1 MMVSPQPQPSEYA
14 HDIGSKRRRKT
25 SSSQSMSSSLKQAWN
40 NYQYQVASIRSWLDG
55 GCWTDANV
63 NDAVD
68 AVFDDIAHDTT
79 NDMVCGRRRRRSILP
94 LIDLRSIEEFS
105 ERHLRPRAQVVVDA
119 ADTTIATA
127 TVECSNNVVGHNVDF
142 SGDTIIVNLPLATLL
157 SGERS
162 CELPPRNLDFA
173 ILIPREYAQIFL
185 DVWHGRERGGDS
197 QDGEKHCII
206 HKLFFA
212 THSEATMQSRKP
224 WRVRQVL
231 IDTDDL
237 WKDAEIIKGSVV
249 ARCDRTSCGGVGE
262 DWSTT
267 PFRSLPRLWKSDPL
281 ISSYVLPYLKEWT
294 IKYRTNYANAFDAR
308 GNGRRG
314 EEQSKSMGLVWDL
327 GCGSGR
333 DICYLAEEIKEFR
346 ARCTDASTGELHFL
360 GVDNHKGSAAR
371 CTPLWKNRG
380 VDDITKSIC
389 LDLNKLNLVRDYLVN
404 PTKVLHLPSQT
415 TTAFPPDIVCM
426 YSIRYLNRKLL
437 SYIANSRTIDKQ
449 SVVLVGPN
457 MLQSATR
464 ETHLVLPLGTVVAIS
479 HFCKPREG
487 ASWKFDHPKEPS
499 VLDRWELKN
508 LFTGESTADRE
519 NDQVCGTQRWEI
531 LNDDLIVDGDHGR
544 TLIQFV
550 AKKIA

>member
-1 MMVSPQPQPSEYA
+1 MLMILEANGGERHP
-14 HDIGSKRRRKT
+14 
-25 SSSQSMSSSLKQAWN
+25 SQSMSSSLKEAWN
-40 NYQYQVASIRSWLDG
+40 NYQVVSIRSWLDG

-63 NDAVD
+63 NGIAVC
-68 AVFDDIAHDTT
+68 DDIVHDTT
-79 NDMVCGRRRRRSILP
+79 TDMVCGRRRSRSILP
-94 LIDLRSIEEFS
+94 LIDLRSIKEFS

-119 ADTTIATA
+119 ADATIASA
-127 TVECSNNVVGHNVDF
+127 TVECSNNVVDHNVDI
-142 SGDTIIVNLPLATLL
+142 SGDTIIVNLPLATLI

-162 CELPPRNLDFA
+162 CELPPRDLDFA

-185 DVWHGRERGGDS
+185 DACHGGECGGDGR
-197 QDGEKHCII
+197 DGEKHCAI

-237 WKDAEIIKGSVV
+237 WKDAENIKGLVV

-262 DWSTT
+262 DRSTT

-294 IKYRTNYANAFDAR
+294 INANGFDDEHDIIS
-308 GNGRRG
+308 RR
-314 EEQSKSMGLVWDL
+314 SKSLGLVWDL

-346 ARCTDASTGELHFL
+346 ARCTAASTGELYFL

-371 CTPLWKNRG
+371 CTPFWKNRG
-380 VDDITKSIC
+380 VDDITKSIF
-389 LDLNKLNLVRDYLVN
+389 LDLNKLNLVRHYLVN
-404 PTKVLHLPSQT
+404 PTKVLHLLSQT
-415 TTAFPPDIVCM
+415 TTAFPPGIVCI

-437 SYIANSRTIDKQ
+437 SYIANSRINDEQ
-449 SVVLVGPN
+449 LVVADGSD
-457 MLQSATR
+457 MTQSATH

-479 HFCKPREG
+479 HFCMPREG
-487 ASWKFDHPKEPS
+487 ASWKFDHPKKSS

-508 LFTGESTADRE
+508 LFTGESTA
-519 NDQVCGTQRWEI
+519 NQVCGTQRWEI